1 MSGSIIDLYAPD
13 YACSARGPCGC
24 ELCELLAEAKQLQ
37 CQLAAAE
44 KREQGLQKTIN
55 GLIADVAAMDI
66 LLAAEQEKNK
76 RLREIVEI
84 IMTQHWDMAACNCW
98 VCTKGREAGC
108 SPMEKYLPMRKKGS
122 GHGRVTVEPDG
133 KGVGQ

>member
-1 MSGSIIDLYAPD
+1 MQYDPERLSSYVD
-13 YACSARGPCGC
+13 R
-24 ELCELLAEAKQLQ
+24 LLRRLRRHKLDKVKLKQ
-37 CQLAAAE
+37 QLAAAE
-44 KREQGLQKTIN
+44 
-55 GLIADVAAMDI
+55 
-66 LLAAEQEKNK
+66 AENK

-108 SPMEKYLPMRKKGS
+108 SPMEKYLPLRKKGS

-133 KGVGQ
+133 KAVKP